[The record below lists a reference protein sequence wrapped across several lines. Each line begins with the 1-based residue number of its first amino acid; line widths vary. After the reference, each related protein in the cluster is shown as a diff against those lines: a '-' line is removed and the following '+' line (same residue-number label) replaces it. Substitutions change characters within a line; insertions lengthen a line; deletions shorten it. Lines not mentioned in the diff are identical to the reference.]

1 MMKPRKTT
9 KVSQYLLTNL
19 CLVALVLGGF
29 GVPAAQADAEFD
41 LAISLKAP
49 QHVAPG
55 SNPVINLSY
64 SNIGTAA
71 SPDDTT
77 IQVLLPDGLSFVSA
91 VDQDDASLPPTNIDG
106 NKLTWTIGAL
116 PAGSCCAHIW
126 ITTLVA
132 ADLPEETLLTTTAE
146 IGTATPETNLENNQ
160 ASVTSTVCDMA
171 GSQKEADIDQVK
183 PGDIVTYTIT
193 LRLARRQGLEEARV
207 RTVTLTDFLPPT
219 TQARF
224 LGWVGEPAGTFDG
237 NQLRWQGQVGVN
249 EPVMLQYRLGIEDGV
264 PPGTGVTNQARLQ
277 WQGGE
282 VDLAPVEIQ
291 INANDDEHRFGPGG
305 GEWQHAWGLTLTV
318 PPDAVNAMTRFQFKP
333 LPEEPPDAPPGWKY
347 ANRIFELT
355 AYQAGEIHRFNQPL
369 EITLRYSYGDIKGI
383 YPNSLRLWYR
393 AGPGEPWA
401 MLGEPLR
408 HQFGQITFSTDH
420 FTEFALFGQQG
431 TELMLPLVIR

>member
-1 MMKPRKTT
+1 MKARKTT
-9 KVSQYLLTNL
+9 KAFQYLLTSL
-19 CLVALVLGGF
+19 CLVALVLGG
-29 GVPAAQADAEFD
+29 VRVAAAQADAEFD
-41 LAISLKAP
+41 LEISLKAP

-55 SNPVINLSY
+55 SNPIINLSY
-64 SNIGTAA
+64 SNIGTADA
-71 SPDDTT
+71 PADTSV
-77 IQVLLPDGLSFVSA
+77 QVLLPDGLSFVSA
-91 VDQDDASLPPTNIDG
+91 VDQQGSPLPPTSLDG
-106 NKLTWTIGAL
+106 NLLTWAVGAL

-132 ADLPEETLLTTTAE
+132 TDLAEETSLTTSAE
-146 IGTATPETNLENNQ
+146 IGTATAETNLTNNQ
-160 ASVTSTVCDMA
+160 ASVTSLVCDMA
-171 GSQKEADIDQVK
+171 GSQKEADIDQAK
-183 PGDIVTYTIT
+183 PGDVVTYRIT
-193 LRLARRQGLEEARV
+193 LRLAHRQGPEEARV

-237 NQLRWQGQVGVN
+237 NQLHWQGQVGVN
-249 EPVMLQYRLGIEDGV
+249 EPVRLQYRLRIEDGV
-264 PPGTGVTNQARLQ
+264 PPGTAVTNRARIQ
-277 WQGGE
+277 WAGGE
-282 VDLAPVEIQ
+282 VDLEPVETL

-318 PPDAVNAMTRFQFKP
+318 PPEAVREMTRFQFRSLTEP
-333 LPEEPPDAPPGWKY
+333 PPDAPLGWIY
-347 ANRIFELT
+347 AHRHFELT

-369 EITLRYSYGDIKGI
+369 EITLRYRYSDIKGI

-431 TELMLPLVIR
+431 SELMLPLVIR